1 MKNYYTCQ
9 NKKLVRRKTYSFYL
23 SKSLWCLGRF
33 KSAQFLYLLL
43 ICYNML
49 FWLKY
54 IKMFYSDINRFS
66 SNSGRSS
73 YTTPK
78 LDKLYFLKCYLQSM
92 NFLYAIILKF
102 IDISFNLIRSFTH
115 AWFWN
120 TTHRSFGKYTFSI
133 SLYNIKEIISII
145 IISNLIRKLLKYW
158 EAIKLPGANR
168 SFLKF

>member
-43 ICYNML
+43 ICCNML

-102 IDISFNLIRSFTH
+102 IDISFNLIRSIMQGTRQT
-115 AWFWN
+115 ALNRKTLVIWCQSIVKCREE
-120 TTHRSFGKYTFSI
+120 RSVLEGWQSWRTLS
-133 SLYNIKEIISII
+133 NIHVINVGI
-145 IISNLIRKLLKYW
+145 
-158 EAIKLPGANR
+158 
-168 SFLKF
+168 